1 MDLVAERRRAA
12 RRAQRGME
20 HRAPLGRVDRRAG
33 EHRVA
38 LRLDAAF
45 ARQVGEEAQ
54 RRRVD
59 EVLRQVGE
67 DLGRVERQRV
77 EPARIARERLA
88 QVEVAAVRLEVAGE
102 RGPGGG
108 AVAARRTGRPFARKD
123 VEVARWR
130 EHRLFFDH
138 ARGAKHEL
146 GGKDMPMSR
155 AARAFSSELEL
166 RRLLNRQI
174 ARLSHP

>member
-1 MDLVAERRRAA
+1 MRRRPG
-12 RRAQRGME
+12 RGAQGGVQ
-20 HRAPLGRVDRRAG
+20 HRAAFGDVDRLAG

-67 DLGRVERQRV
+67 DLGRIERHRF

-88 QVEVAAVRLEVAGE
+88 QVKVASVRLEVAGE

-108 AVAARRTGRPFARKD
+108 AVAARRAGTDWA
-123 VEVARWR
+123 
-130 EHRLFFDH
+130 
-138 ARGAKHEL
+138 
-146 GGKDMPMSR
+146 GKP
-155 AARAFSSELEL
+155 AAR
-166 RRLLNRQI
+166 RI
-174 ARLSHP
+174 APP